1 MSHCMLTLLHPAV
14 AHSWTQTY
22 TDQHVLMFSGNQGK
36 IITKFYNF
44 IINCIYQA
52 EPRKLNVGLY
62 HMLNTVTASGTPA
75 IA

>member
-1 MSHCMLTLLHPAV
+1 MCHCMLALLHPAV
-14 AHSWTQTY
+14 AHSWTQTC

-52 EPRKLNVGLY
+52 EPRKLSARLY
-62 HMLNTVTASGTPA
+62 NLLNTVTASGIPA